1 MSDYRREPS
10 YRGEEPRR
18 RTSGGSS
25 KSRRAKAK
33 AKKKK
38 RILLFV
44 LEFVV
49 LAVMI
54 GVLVIV
60 QKMDKIEK
68 VAIDEEDITINEEV
82 AEKET
87 LKGYKNIALFGV
99 DVSENHNLGKGAR
112 TDTIMILSLNE
123 DTGDARLASVYR
135 DTYLNVGNDSYNKAN
150 SAYSKGGPE
159 QALNMLNMNLDLNI
173 TDYVTIDF
181 RALTDTINALGG
193 IEIDVQEEEIVHLNN
208 YQIGTQEV
216 TGGEIVEVTKP
227 GLQTLNGLQATS
239 YCRIRYTAGDDF
251 KRTERQRDVLKKVAE
266 KAKKSDIGTI
276 NQIINDVFPKIST
289 SFTNT
294 EMLGY
299 AANFMNYNLVDT
311 VGFPVAKETGTIGKK
326 GSCVVPTDLK
336 ENVMVLHGFLFS
348 IDPTSYE
355 PSNEVVQISEHIKSD
370 TASYIK

>member
-10 YRGEEPRR
+10 SRNEDSRR
-18 RTSGGSS
+18 RSGSSS
-25 KSRRAKAK
+25 KSKRAKAQ
-33 AKKKK
+33 ARKKK
-38 RILLFV
+38 RIMLFV
-44 LEFVV
+44 LEFLV
-49 LAVMI
+49 LAIMI
-54 GVLVIV
+54 GVLVVV

-68 VAIDEEDITINEEV
+68 VEIKESDITINEEI

-123 DTGDARLASVYR
+123 GTGDAKLASVYR

-150 SAYSKGGPE
+150 AAYSKGGPE

-216 TGGEIVEVTKP
+216 TGGEIIEVTKP

-251 KRTERQRDVLKKVAE
+251 RRTERQRDVLKKVAE
-266 KAKKSDIGTI
+266 KAKSSNLSTI

-289 SFTNT
+289 SFSNS
-294 EMLGY
+294 EMLSY
-299 AANFMNYNLVDT
+299 AANFMNYNLADT
-311 VGFPVAKETGTIGKK
+311 VGFPVANKTGTIGKK

-336 ENVMVLHGFLFS
+336 ENVMVLHGFLFD
-348 IDPTSYE
+348 IDPTTYE
-355 PSNEVVQISEHIKSD
+355 PSDMVLQISDHIKSD
-370 TASYIK
+370 TASYLN